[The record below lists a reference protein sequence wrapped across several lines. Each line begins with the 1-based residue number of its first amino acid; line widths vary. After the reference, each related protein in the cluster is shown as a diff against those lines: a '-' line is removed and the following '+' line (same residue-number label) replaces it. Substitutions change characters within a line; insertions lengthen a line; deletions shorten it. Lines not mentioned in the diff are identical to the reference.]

1 MTSLSDT
8 LTMGIVLALVF
19 GSIVFY
25 LYSRLIQ
32 VEKRMN
38 ITENILLDLKVA
50 TENTLFAMG
59 PGPAGF
65 GGAHAHNDE
74 DDMQNERIEPISGP
88 VPVPSQE
95 VEELGED
102 DFYKSVLANTLD
114 TQTPEE
120 TVSPAAAG
128 STSPSPVK
136 EIQLTDVTS
145 GSSRSSPAV
154 QVTKMEPNYEAMSV
168 KELKALAKQRGIA
181 VTSHAGKK
189 EVIDSL
195 KKGTAAVPE
204 AGSQSSTA
212 FPIEGAE
219 ILE

>member
-8 LTMGIVLALVF
+8 LTMGIVLSLVF

-25 LYSRLIQ
+25 LYSRLLQ

-38 ITENILLDLKVA
+38 LTENILLDLKMA
-50 TENTLFAMG
+50 TENTLFSLGPTMG
-59 PGPAGF
+59 GR
-65 GGAHAHNDE
+65 HSHDE
-74 DDMQNERIEPISGP
+74 DDQNERVEAISEP

-114 TQTPEE
+114 TQIPEMDAKPSTPPP
-120 TVSPAAAG
+120 TV
-128 STSPSPVK
+128 VK

-145 GSSRSSPAV
+145 RPSASSSV
-154 QVTKMEPNYEAMSV
+154 QVTKMEPNYEAMSL
-168 KELKALAKQRGIA
+168 KELKNLAKQRGLSY
-181 VTSHAGKK
+181 TSHAGKK
-189 EVIDSL
+189 EVIDIL
-195 KKGTAAVPE
+195 KKGVSVGPE
-204 AGSQSSTA
+204 AGSPSSSA

-219 ILE
+219 LVE